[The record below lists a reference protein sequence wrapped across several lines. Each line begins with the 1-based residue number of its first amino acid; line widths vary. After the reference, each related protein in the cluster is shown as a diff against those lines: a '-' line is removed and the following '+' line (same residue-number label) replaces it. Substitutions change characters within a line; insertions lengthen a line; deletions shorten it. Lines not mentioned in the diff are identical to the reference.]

1 MTNWITRLLALL
13 FFSSLAGLTFL
24 FFFLDIAGWIQ
35 IPGYAIPPVLCVFYM
50 FFSGYAKKG
59 WIVALMLA
67 ATTSF
72 NIPLQNW
79 LFHSA
84 DDIVEYKSAE
94 ALYQPENK
102 ALRHPR
108 LQPFRKRDR
117 THHPNPQPSNRTAQL
132 PERDNETHLYRRS
145 GFCRFPPSKPIP
157 QTRSNRMDH
166 LHAQKRPANGR
177 LFRTLQVQS

>member
-13 FFSSLAGLTFL
+13 FFSSLAGLAFL

-35 IPGYAIPPVLCVFYM
+35 IPGCAVPPVLSVFYM
-50 FFSGYAKKG
+50 FFCGYAKKG

-84 DDIVEYKSAE
+84 DDIVQYKSAE

-102 ALRHPR
+102 ALYFRFDTLDYSLSGKGTALITRTRNRRIGRHSYRKETTQHTYTVVPVFADSLPR
-108 LQPFRKRDR
+108 NQYRKREVI
-117 THHPNPQPSNRTAQL
+117 A
-132 PERDNETHLYRRS
+132 
-145 GFCRFPPSKPIP
+145 
-157 QTRSNRMDH
+157 
-166 LHAQKRPANGR
+166 
-177 LFRTLQVQS
+177 